1 MRGAYFTVPLS
12 AVRRRFLYFLFSGE
26 TPSNS
31 FSCLP
36 FGLCCAP
43 RVFIYYAQACS
54 GISARTEHPV
64 RPLDDILI
72 LGTSQ
77 PECLNNTR
85 QAISLLRRLGF
96 ILYEDKSQLSP
107 SEQILFL
114 GLIVDSVQ
122 MSLSLDLE
130 NVQNSQSLS
139 GCPTDGVG
147 DSS

>member
-1 MRGAYFTVPLS
+1 M
-12 AVRRRFLYFLFSGE
+12 
-26 TPSNS
+26 
-31 FSCLP
+31 
-36 FGLCCAP
+36 
-43 RVFIYYAQACS
+43 
-54 GISARTEHPV
+54 

-114 GLIVDSVQ
+114 GPH
-122 MSLSLDLE
+122 
-130 NVQNSQSLS
+130 S
-139 GCPTDGVG
+139 GFGSDVSFLG
-147 DSS
+147 SSERPK